1 MAAEGDLQTQYPDML
16 YNELLAKVHEILEE
30 RLKVL
35 SGEQRGAA
43 PSASVAATDPAA
55 TATTDAGASTSS
67 TAEDDAPDAHTMFGN
82 SIEHWPVFPDTVAA
96 LRRLAKHFKLVVLSN
111 VDRSSFSHTHAR
123 LAGATPDGATLR
135 AYTFPE
141 PNPHQYWHT
150 QDAAGSQSPFTLVM
164 TAQDTG
170 CYKPALGG
178 FRAAL
183 AYFEAH
189 PELFGDLALRPG
201 EQVKDRVLS
210 VAQSLPHDHEPASQ
224 LGMRS
229 VWIDRQAAVTC
240 NVTPGGPDAKPK
252 WTWRFETLGE
262 MADAVE
268 EELGKTGK

>member
-55 TATTDAGASTSS
+55 AAATDAGASTS
-67 TAEDDAPDAHTMFGN
+67 AAVEDDAPDAHTMFGN

-123 LAGATPDGATLR
+123 LAGATPDGVTLQ

-141 PNPHQYWHT
+141 PNPHQYWHP
-150 QDAAGSQSPFTLVM
+150 QDAPGSQSPFTLVM